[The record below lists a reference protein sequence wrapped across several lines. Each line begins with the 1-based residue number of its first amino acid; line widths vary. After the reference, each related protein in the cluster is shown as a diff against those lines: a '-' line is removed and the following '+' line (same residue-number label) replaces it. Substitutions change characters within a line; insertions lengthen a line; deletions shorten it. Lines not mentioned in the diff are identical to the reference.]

1 MEIENNTRRCMTY
14 NGVKQSPST
23 ANPGGGRG
31 RQNAKCD
38 PPASTWE
45 SDTKKWQ
52 KTLYWENMLQNIFI
66 FVVGE

>member
-1 MEIENNTRRCMTY
+1 MEIENNTRSRTY
-14 NGVKQSPST
+14 KGVKQSPST

-45 SDTKKWQ
+45 SDTKNYRKR
-52 KTLYWENMLQNIFI
+52 FI
-66 FVVGE
+66 ERMCHKISPFLL

>member
-1 MEIENNTRRCMTY
+1 MEIENNTRRCRTY

-45 SDTKKWQ
+45 SDTKK
-52 KTLYWENMLQNIFI
+52 
-66 FVVGE
+66 